1 MITKAL
7 TKDLRDKARKLDSY
21 DQRARDREL
30 RARAREVERNGKEG
44 LPKWLLRTDI
54 PLFLISK

>member
-1 MITKAL
+1 MFIITKAL
-7 TKDLRDKARKLDSY
+7 TKKLRDKARKLESY
-21 DQRARDREL
+21 GQREL
-30 RARAREVERNGKEG
+30 RARASEVERNGKEG